1 MEQVKEWYDRQSWM
15 SLTFYSTSAAS
26 LVLSAGAYA
35 LRRRNTRAMYE
46 KVRPLFVDFSS
57 PINFNP
63 TRGVTLSSIGQAEKI
78 SYYDIHRSIRFAA
91 TDDKIPGIV
100 VRIGRSMTMSWAQ
113 MSEFRSSLQ
122 QFKEQA
128 PEKEIV
134 CFCESFDHIGTLFLS
149 SLGDRVVMQPAGIV
163 NLQGIAGGSLFFS
176 NALERAGVKAQVE
189 KRHEYKNALDFLTN
203 EKYGDA
209 QREVTENLI
218 NGINEHVRKTIAKER
233 GLDESTLDQ
242 LQSQGTVSSFEAM
255 KLGLIDE
262 TAYLQD
268 YVLES
273 SGSLG
278 ATEQYLEEQKL
289 KDNEETSSDQVR
301 EDAALES
308 SFGKILS
315 NELEHSSSSLSSRKV
330 PKYPP
335 RQKGSMMS
343 VKTRPVWDV
352 KNYLKKFDV
361 YLKSEEKLKK
371 GGYVA
376 IIHAEVRG
384 VLELLYSYM
393 KFIVLCISHIGTNQ

>member
-1 MEQVKEWYDRQSWM
+1 
-15 SLTFYSTSAAS
+15 
-26 LVLSAGAYA
+26 
-35 LRRRNTRAMYE
+35 
-46 KVRPLFVDFSS
+46 
-57 PINFNP
+57 
-63 TRGVTLSSIGQAEKI
+63 VTLSSIGQAEKI

-122 QFKEQA
+122 QFKELA

-203 EKYGDA
+203 EKYDDA

-218 NGINEHVRKTIAKER
+218 NGINDYVRKTIAKER

-255 KLGLIDE
+255 KLGIIDE

-273 SGSLG
+273 SGTLG
-278 ATEQYLEEQKL
+278 ATEQYLEDQNSEDAE
-289 KDNEETSSDQVR
+289 KDNEADQLR

-308 SFGKILS
+308 TFGKILS
-315 NELEHSSSSLSSRKV
+315 NELEHSSSSSRKV

-335 RQKGSMMS
+335 RQKGSGMMS

-361 YLKSEEKLKK
+361 YLKSEEKSKK
-371 GGYVA
+371 AGYVA

-384 VLELLYSYM
+384 VLELL
-393 KFIVLCISHIGTNQ
+393 L